1 MDNRLI
7 FSCMKSASSL
17 PVGMDE
23 VGVTGRACDIGR
35 LSSKTVVLGKSG
47 MAFIRAVMGSWG
59 RKASTT
65 GDLLSSRKDS

>member
-1 MDNRLI
+1 MD
-7 FSCMKSASSL
+7 K
-17 PVGMDE
+17 